1 MKKIILLVALT
12 SLSFIIKA
20 QTCFGVHTGLNY
32 STFSEIKELTDNSPY
47 LCGLHLG
54 VFMNY
59 RINNIIDFQ
68 PEINYA
74 QKGYKWS
81 IDYTTFPNDI
91 SKKIRIN
98 FKYNFIEIPAL
109 FKFFIG
115 QNFNISIGPQLDL
128 CLNRKIAVKEG
139 EEVVN
144 EGQNGKG
151 YYPGY
156 HRISLSLTGG
166 IGYDFKNG
174 IMLSARYSN
183 GLTSIDK
190 DNMSSRTSRN
200 FLFAIGYKYLSYHP
214 KNKISYTKKS
224 AIHFCKQLI
233 FHALKRDYIDN
244 QNFSYSHSIVAGG
257 LELIS

>member
-156 HRISLSLTGG
+156 HRVSLSLTGG

-200 FLFAIGYKYLSYHP
+200 FLFAIGYKIFKLPS
-214 KNKISYTKKS
+214 KK
-224 AIHFCKQLI
+224 
-233 FHALKRDYIDN
+233 
-244 QNFSYSHSIVAGG
+244 
-257 LELIS
+257 

>member
-1 MKKIILLVALT
+1 M
-12 SLSFIIKA
+12 
-20 QTCFGVHTGLNY
+20 
-32 STFSEIKELTDNSPY
+32 
-47 LCGLHLG
+47 
-54 VFMNY
+54 
-59 RINNIIDFQ
+59 
-68 PEINYA
+68 
-74 QKGYKWS
+74 
-81 IDYTTFPNDI
+81 
-91 SKKIRIN
+91 
-98 FKYNFIEIPAL
+98 
-109 FKFFIG
+109 
-115 QNFNISIGPQLDL
+115 

-200 FLFAIGYKYLSYHP
+200 FLFAIGYKIFKLTIQ
-214 KNKISYTKKS
+214 KIKSVNTKKS

-233 FHALKRDYIDN
+233 FPCSEERLY
-244 QNFSYSHSIVAGG
+244 
-257 LELIS
+257 

>member
-1 MKKIILLVALT
+1 M
-12 SLSFIIKA
+12 
-20 QTCFGVHTGLNY
+20 
-32 STFSEIKELTDNSPY
+32 LTD
-47 LCGLHLG
+47 L
-54 VFMNY
+54 
-59 RINNIIDFQ
+59 R
-68 PEINYA
+68 
-74 QKGYKWS
+74 
-81 IDYTTFPNDI
+81 
-91 SKKIRIN
+91 
-98 FKYNFIEIPAL
+98 
-109 FKFFIG
+109 KFFIG

-200 FLFAIGYKYLSYHP
+200 FLFAIGYKIFKLPS
-214 KNKISYTKKS
+214 KK
-224 AIHFCKQLI
+224 
-233 FHALKRDYIDN
+233 
-244 QNFSYSHSIVAGG
+244 
-257 LELIS
+257 

>member
-109 FKFFIG
+109 FKFR
-115 QNFNISIGPQLDL
+115 L
-128 CLNRKIAVKEG
+128 
-139 EEVVN
+139 
-144 EGQNGKG
+144 
-151 YYPGY
+151 
-156 HRISLSLTGG
+156 LSM
-166 IGYDFKNG
+166 Y
-174 IMLSARYSN
+174 
-183 GLTSIDK
+183 
-190 DNMSSRTSRN
+190 
-200 FLFAIGYKYLSYHP
+200 AI
-214 KNKISYTKKS
+214 YT
-224 AIHFCKQLI
+224 
-233 FHALKRDYIDN
+233 
-244 QNFSYSHSIVAGG
+244 
-257 LELIS
+257 